1 MLTSSKLRKINNN
14 EYLNHINSIMAS
26 YASKTNIINT
36 CYDNYNN
43 RSLKDVSVCNVV
55 NSNISFRI
63 KVRFRFN
70 SFGTLICS
78 TFICGTFR
86 NLDEISSVINRYKTF
101 NELKESIAS
110 YYCSIVM
117 LPDNLI
123 LRLESSMEMI
133 PNSSTLEHFQD
144 NTVIICEINRVDRN
158 SSVTTCFLPS
168 YHSKIKSQGEDIRN
182 LQNQNQ
188 ILNDLLHKF
197 SFVIC
202 ISIGMALSRR
212 ILIRG
217 N

>member
-1 MLTSSKLRKINNN
+1 
-14 EYLNHINSIMAS
+14 
-26 YASKTNIINT
+26 
-36 CYDNYNN
+36 
-43 RSLKDVSVCNVV
+43 
-55 NSNISFRI
+55 
-63 KVRFRFN
+63 
-70 SFGTLICS
+70 
-78 TFICGTFR
+78 
-86 NLDEISSVINRYKTF
+86 
-101 NELKESIAS
+101 
-110 YYCSIVM
+110 M

-212 ILIRG
+212 ILTRG
-217 N
+217 D